1 MGYMLVAK
9 MGINFKLH
17 MDSQWMKAYVLI
29 VYTINMKDVDIM
41 VSHHL
46 RLDVGCDKT
55 IYEMKFMKM
64 ASLQHNRPSITKY
77 IIL

>member
-1 MGYMLVAK
+1 
-9 MGINFKLH
+9 MGINSKLH

-29 VYTINMKDVDIM
+29 VYIINMKDDIM
-41 VSHHL
+41 VSHQMW
-46 RLDVGCDKT
+46 LDVGCDKT

-64 ASLQHNRPSITKY
+64 ASLHHYRPSITKH